1 MDENDYHALAQE
13 QAMDIFK
20 LKENRTTAGREI
32 AAGVVTFMAMAYIIF
47 VNPKILA
54 AAMGEEMVPSLV
66 VATCI
71 GAGLLSILMG
81 VASNY
86 PLAMASGMGLNA
98 FLAYGVIIGMKVP
111 WQTAM
116 GIVFIEG
123 AIITLLVLSNVR
135 EMVMNA
141 IPLDLKRGIGVG
153 IGLLIA
159 LIGLQNARLIAPDAA
174 TMITF
179 GRIGA
184 ESLIAI
190 FGLIVTAMLMVNKV
204 RGSFLIG
211 ILLSTAAA
219 AAMGLIQLPA
229 SLAAGMGPGHFRTFL
244 ALDIAGALRF
254 GLLAT
259 IFAFLITDFFDTM
272 GTVVA
277 VGEQAGFM
285 DSAGRIPRLKNILIV
300 DSLGAVCGGIFGCSS
315 VTTYVESAAGV
326 GEGGRTGLTS
336 VVCGILFLAA
346 IFLTPLVAIVPAYAT
361 APALILV
368 GFLLIAGVRFIRWD
382 DASTALPVFLI
393 IIMIPFTF
401 SISKGIGYGFISF
414 VLLKLLTGKTR
425 EIHPLLALVALLFAV
440 DFIIS

>member
-1 MDENDYHALAQE
+1 MDL
-13 QAMDIFK
+13 FK
-20 LKENRTTAGREI
+20 LKENQTTVGREVG
-32 AAGVVTFMAMAYIIF
+32 AGVVTFMAMAYIIF

-54 AAMGEEMVPSLV
+54 AAMGEELIPALA
-66 VATCI
+66 VATCF

-81 VASNY
+81 LASNY
-86 PLAMASGMGLNA
+86 PFALASGMGLNA
-98 FLAYGVIIGMKVP
+98 FLAYGVVIGMKVP

-116 GIVFIEG
+116 GIVFLEG
-123 AIITLLVLSNVR
+123 AIIFILVLTRVR
-135 EMVMNA
+135 EGVMNA

-159 LIGLQNARLIAPDAA
+159 LIGLQNARLVVADPVTLVA
-174 TMITF
+174 F
-179 GRIGA
+179 GKLGP

-190 FGLIVTAMLMVNKV
+190 FGLLVTAILLAKKV

-219 AAMGLIQLPA
+219 AAMGLVRLPA
-229 SLAAGMGPGHFRTFL
+229 SLVAGVRPEYFRTFF
-244 ALDIAGALRF
+244 ALDIAGALRL
-254 GLLAT
+254 GLLGT
-259 IFAFLITDFFDTM
+259 LFAFLITDFFDTM

-277 VGEQAGFM
+277 VGEQAGFL
-285 DSAGRIPRLKNILIV
+285 DRNGRMPRLKNILLV
-300 DSLGAVCGGIFGCSS
+300 DSLAALSGGLFGCSS

-336 VVCGILFLAA
+336 VVAGSLFLLAV
-346 IFLTPLVAIVPAYAT
+346 FFTPLVAIVPAYAT

-368 GFLLIAGVRFIRWD
+368 GFLLISGVRAVRWD
-382 DASTALPVFLI
+382 DASTALPVFLTM
-393 IIMIPFTF
+393 IMIPFTF
-401 SISKGIGYGFISF
+401 SISKGIGYGFISY

-425 EIHPLLALVALLFAV
+425 EIHPLLVLIALLFAV